1 MGNRYIALSVV
12 LYVAGSVSDNLMTW
26 WFVVHTGKFVELN
39 PFMRGFI
46 ASYPL
51 WVWFL
56 RDLAGFAAIVFA
68 SLAFRWFV
76 LRSSVREPPDVRVK
90 LESIAGKYWVIPL
103 TAASFR
109 LLPAIHDALTVAGY
123 ETPLPD
129 ILLRW
134 VISLSP

>member
-1 MGNRYIALSVV
+1 MRYLTLSVL
-12 LYVAGSVSDNLMTW
+12 LYVAGSVTDNLMTW
-26 WFVVHTGKFVELN
+26 WFVTCTGRYVELN

-46 ASYPL
+46 TSYPL

-56 RDLAGFAAIVFA
+56 RDLAGFAAVVFA

-76 LRSSVREPPDVRVK
+76 LRSSVREPPEVRVR

-109 LLPAIHDALTVAGY
+109 FLPAIHDALTVAGY

-129 ILLRW
+129 ILFWW
-134 VISLSP
+134 VVSPNP